1 MTPLTVASFG
11 RLDWAVLAGYLVLL
25 AATGV
30 AFSLRAQ
37 RTSEDYFLAG
47 RRMPWWAVAVSIV
60 ATSMSAVSFIGVP
73 ESSYAGDITYLST
86 NLGMIIAAV
95 VVATVFVPAFY
106 RAGVTSIYNLLER
119 RYGPAASMA
128 ASLGYLSGRVL
139 SSGARIYAGSL
150 AFSIVLFG
158 YEAGSDPAHLGL
170 AIAVLTA
177 VGILYTL
184 VGGVASVIWTDVIQM
199 VVFIGAAGVAIWVL
213 LGRIDAPIDTIV
225 TSLSTGGPE
234 GTSKLKIISTGLS
247 WTDPFALHASVLGF
261 AVMGIASYGTDQDLA
276 QRLLTCKDR
285 SAGAKSIVCGILL
298 GIPSVAV
305 FLVVGLLL
313 WVYYA
318 QGSGATGDTS
328 EKVFL
333 RFIVYD
339 LPPGIPGLMMAGL
352 FAAGLSSV
360 NSSLNAMSSSMVT
373 DVLSVICPRAVERH
387 AVLLGRLGV
396 VAAGLAL
403 GGFALVCIEW
413 QRSSGQPLLDFALGV
428 MTFAYAGLV
437 GVFAA
442 AMFTRRGSSFSV
454 IAALVSGAGVV
465 LLGQRFTWGWVK
477 APPPL
482 LRDWLAL
489 AFVWKLLVGA
499 VVSFG
504 VCVMPAGSR
513 RAAP

>member
-1 MTPLTVASFG
+1 LVFASLG
-11 RLDWAVLAGYLVLL
+11 RLDWAVLAGYLVVL
-25 AATGV
+25 AGTGV

-37 RTSEDYFLAG
+37 RTSDDYFLAG

-73 ESSYAGDITYLST
+73 ESSYGGDLTYLST

-106 RAGVTSIYNLLER
+106 RAGVTSIYSLLER
-119 RYGPAASMA
+119 RYGHAASMA
-128 ASLGYLSGRVL
+128 ASVAYLAGRVL
-139 SSGARIYAGSL
+139 ASGARIYAGSL

-158 YEAGSDPAHLGL
+158 YEEGSDPAHLGL
-170 AIAVLTA
+170 AIGAMTV

-184 VGGVASVIWTDVIQM
+184 IGGVASVIWTDVIQM
-199 VVFIGAAGVAIWVL
+199 AVFIGAAGVAIWVL
-213 LGRIDAPIDTIV
+213 LTKIDAPIGGIV
-225 TSLSTGGPE
+225 SSLAAGGEE
-234 GTSKLKIISTGLS
+234 GASKLTVINTSLS
-247 WTDPFALHASVLGF
+247 WTDAFSLQAAVIGF

-276 QRLLTCKDR
+276 QRLLTCKNQA
-285 SAGAKSIVCGILL
+285 AGAKSIVGGILL

-313 WVYYA
+313 WVYDS
-318 QGSGATGDTS
+318 QETGSPGSGT
-328 EKVFL
+328 ERVFL
-333 RFIVYD
+333 RFIVHD
-339 LPPGIPGLMMAGL
+339 LPPGLPGLMMAGL

-360 NSSLNAMSSSMVT
+360 NSSLNAMSSSLVS
-373 DVLSVICPRAVERH
+373 DVLSVVSPRAVERH

-413 QRSSGQPLLDFALGV
+413 QRSSQLPLLDFALGV

-442 AMFTRRGSSFSV
+442 ALFTRRGSAGSV
-454 IAALVSGAGVV
+454 IAALVAGAAVV
-465 LLGQRFTWGWVK
+465 LLGQGFTWSWLES
-477 APPPL
+477 PPPL
-482 LRDWLAL
+482 LSGWLAL

-499 VVSFG
+499 AVSFG
-504 VCVMPAGSR
+504 ICVLPAGPE
-513 RAAP
+513 RAEP